1 MRRMSLETIDSWVE
15 EGDVEGVAAA
25 VVDRTGLREVR
36 TAGSARNDSLFA
48 LASLTKPI
56 VALAAIVAAE
66 EGALGL
72 DEPVSAY
79 LSEYGDPARRAITV
93 RHLLAHASG
102 LPETAKGTPVLDVQP
117 VCPPET
123 RRIYSNEGYQVLG
136 LVLAAATGIGHA
148 RYVSEAVLEPLGMD
162 AFLPLPS
169 DEYGRALD
177 VAEPGLVA
185 PGVQLFNGHE
195 WRRRGTAAGG
205 CFATA
210 EACAGVVS
218 LLLAG
223 GAPLLHADAFRD
235 LASVQWPG
243 LEGGLASYPKLHC
256 PDWGLG
262 INIRSTGGPHWCGDR
277 VSPATLS
284 HFGASGTLLWAD
296 PAAGRGLVCLANRS
310 TYSGWMLRPGR
321 WLELTA
327 AVLDA

>member
-1 MRRMSLETIDSWVE
+1 MRRMSLEMIDAWVAD
-15 EGDVEGVAAA
+15 GDVEGVSAA
-25 VVDRTGLREVR
+25 VVDRSGVQELR
-36 TAGSARNDSLFA
+36 TAGAATSGSLFA

-56 VALAAIVAAE
+56 VALAVMVAAE

-72 DEPVSAY
+72 DEPVGAY
-79 LSEYGDPARRAITV
+79 LPEYGDEARRAITV

-117 VCPPET
+117 VRPPAT
-123 RRIYSNEGYQVLG
+123 RRIYSNEGFLVLG
-136 LVLAAATGIGHA
+136 LVLAAATGIDHR
-148 RYVSEAVLEPLGMD
+148 RYVMEAVLEPLGMD
-162 AFLPLPS
+162 AFLPLPES
-169 DEYGRALD
+169 KYGRALD
-177 VAEPGLVA
+177 VAEPGLAA

-210 EACAGVVS
+210 EACAAVVA
-218 LLLAG
+218 LLLG
-223 GAPLLHADAFRD
+223 DGAPLLHADAFRD
-235 LASVQWPG
+235 LAAVQWPG
-243 LEGGLASYPKLHC
+243 IEGGLESYPKLHC

-262 INIRSTGGPHWCGDR
+262 VNIRSTGGPHWCGDA

-284 HFGASGTLLWAD
+284 HFGASGTLMWAD
-296 PAAGRGLVCLANRS
+296 PEAGRGLVCLANRS

-327 AVLDA
+327 AVLGA